1 MWTAIFTVAVIYVL
15 WQAFKTSVIMG
26 LIMSLAL
33 LAFLYFFWY
42 ADFCTNKARS
52 VYPKDPK
59 KAMQWFERA
68 YKKGMN
74 IGQQQI
80 YAYYLMREGEVEK
93 SEKLYHDLL
102 TARLKP
108 ELRFKIRSDYAV
120 LLMKTDRIDE
130 ALSELEEITANY
142 NNTTTY
148 GTIGYLYLLTN
159 NRRRAEEFNKEAYSY
174 NSDDPVILDNMVQLY
189 IKMGRYS
196 EAKKYADELLEKKPY
211 FIEGY
216 YDAAF
221 TYLKLGE
228 IETAREIFEKGKG
241 CRITFMST
249 IKEDDVAAF
258 ERALD
263 AGDTSISHKLGS
275 FLENS
280 EEETPAE
287 KLVHFDDEE
296 PIFEYEEPD
305 EDEDENDPF
314 I

>member
-1 MWTAIFTVAVIYVL
+1 MWTAIFTAAVIYVL
-15 WQAFKTSVIMG
+15 WQAFKSSIVMGIIMTV
-26 LIMSLAL
+26 AL

-42 ADFCTNKARS
+42 ADFCTNKGRA
-52 VYPKDPK
+52 VYREDPQ
-59 KAMQWFERA
+59 KAMKWFERA

-102 TARLKP
+102 TAKLKP

-120 LLMKTDRIDE
+120 LLMKTDRVDE
-130 ALSELEEITANY
+130 ALSELEEITTNY

-148 GTIGYLYLLTN
+148 GTIGYLYLLKN
-159 NRRRAEEFNKEAYSY
+159 NRRKAEEFNKEAYNY
-174 NSDDPVILDNMVQLY
+174 NSDDPVILDNMIQLY
-189 IKMGRYS
+189 IKMERFS

-221 TYLKLGE
+221 VYLKLGE
-228 IETAREIFEKGKG
+228 IDTAKEVFEKGKN

-263 AGDTSISHKLGS
+263 EGDTSISHKLGS
-275 FLENS
+275 FLSHEP
-280 EEETPAE
+280 EDIKTE
-287 KLVHFDDEE
+287 KLVHFDEE
-296 PIFEYEEPD
+296 EESVIEYEEP
-305 EDEDENDPF
+305 EEADENDPF